1 MSIMD
6 ALDRAY
12 VAGQSAAKSI
22 GFIPRSAAGIREV
35 RDGAATFVEFAAL
48 LEDGWPGFRL
58 QLPEGAEFRQAVRG
72 MFLRSGLWR
81 TPQSLE
87 ATTALFVATLTRA
100 KAPFGARHRE
110 RVHILITGHFGGEVR
125 IRIERTSRDHTLVTI
140 AQRRQQAASAGAARR
155 VMRTAPQPS
164 HVS

>member
-12 VAGQSAAKSI
+12 IAGQSAAKSI

-35 RDGAATFVEFAAL
+35 RDGTATFVEFAAL
-48 LEDGWPGFRL
+48 LEDGWPGFRI

-72 MFLRSGLWR
+72 MFLRSCLWQ
-81 TPQSLE
+81 TPQTLE
-87 ATTALFVATLTRA
+87 ATTDLFVAALTRA
-100 KAPFGARHRE
+100 KAPFRSRHRE
-110 RVHILITGHFGGEVR
+110 RIHLLVTGHFGGEVR
-125 IRIERTSRDHTLVTI
+125 IRIERTSRERTLFTI
-140 AQRRQQAASAGAARR
+140 VQRRQQTASAGAARR